1 MVHHDHLHLAHHFR
15 IVYQRIEHRI
25 HERQEAEER
34 QRLSAL
40 KKPLEKRIAW
50 LESEIAKLNEQKAV
64 IDNRLADTG
73 LYEPAQ
79 RDTLKKTLADQAACT
94 KQLSVLEE
102 EWLEKQDELEKVLS
116 S

>member
-1 MVHHDHLHLAHHFR
+1 MRLYGGGEKA
-15 IVYQRIEHRI
+15 QN
-25 HERQEAEER
+25 QEAEER

-50 LESEIAKLNEQKAV
+50 LEGEIARLNEQKTA

-73 LYEPAQ
+73 IYEPAQ

-94 KQLSVLEE
+94 RQLAALEE